1 MGTYVV
7 SDIHGLYDKFKKA
20 CEALDLVNGTDH
32 LYILGDVIDRGKE
45 GIRILEE
52 IMENPHVTLIMGNH
66 EHMMV
71 EYLSYAEE
79 HYGYFKDICA
89 CNRIKAVERWNRN
102 GNVPTLHAFY
112 QLSDE
117 RQKQLYLYLRELPL
131 AITNLTVKEQRYYLV
146 HACPLPNRQ
155 EEVLYLSNCEEV
167 EAVHLVWERYEE
179 TTDFFEDRC
188 VIHGHTPTLYLQKG
202 KPYRIWANRKDL
214 MQAGIIDIDC
224 GCALGSES
232 GRLALFCLD
241 DRSVRYI

>member
-1 MGTYVV
+1 M
-7 SDIHGLYDKFKKA
+7 
-20 CEALDLVNGTDH
+20 
-32 LYILGDVIDRGKE
+32 
-45 GIRILEE
+45 
-52 IMENPHVTLIMGNH
+52 
-66 EHMMV
+66 
-71 EYLSYAEE
+71 
-79 HYGYFKDICA
+79 
-89 CNRIKAVERWNRN
+89 
-102 GNVPTLHAFY
+102 
-112 QLSDE
+112 
-117 RQKQLYLYLRELPL
+117 RELPL